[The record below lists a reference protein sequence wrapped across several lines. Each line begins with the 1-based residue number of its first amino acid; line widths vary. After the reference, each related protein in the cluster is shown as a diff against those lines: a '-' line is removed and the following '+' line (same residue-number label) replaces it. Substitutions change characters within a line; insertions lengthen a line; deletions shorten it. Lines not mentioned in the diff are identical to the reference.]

1 MLWYRWTDTLE
12 QLARTVPSQ
21 ALGQLSA
28 RLFIGSYCSAYTAL
42 PKSLPLAYKLLEI
55 GLEVAVSEEEKRTT
69 SYFLANMKRLEA
81 VETKLTHLFAKSGRE
96 ITNLANSGHA
106 IAQYNCAKELLT
118 MARGVQ
124 EGDKRETMQLN
135 GTMWMI
141 ASAKQAYIPSFFY
154 VGWLHEYGLES
165 IRNLEVAYEWYLLA
179 AAHDDP
185 QAYFRLSQL

>member
-106 IAQYNCAKELLT
+106 IAQYNCTEFPTTGRRKP
-118 MARGVQ
+118 ARHRVAGSIPV
-124 EGDKRETMQLN
+124 
-135 GTMWMI
+135 
-141 ASAKQAYIPSFFY
+141 ASRQASWGATPTPAMHFF
-154 VGWLHEYGLES
+154 GNT
-165 IRNLEVAYEWYLLA
+165 RT
-179 AAHDDP
+179 
-185 QAYFRLSQL
+185 